1 MPPVLAPDA
10 LAAPAQAVTP
20 PQAVAPLPAVALVQP
35 PEPAS
40 DCRHAG
46 LAARHAGL
54 LAQALGDHHDQP
66 DADRAAQVLRCIDE
80 APTAA
85 SRTSGG
91 SSGSGSGSGELF
103 DLPALQAR
111 LSPADALVV
120 YGRQGEELLACVVHA
135 AGVQVFRRLAR
146 WHDVQAAWRLA
157 RFQLD
162 ALCHGG
168 GPPRAQWPKLLKRA
182 QSQLQALHGLVWAP
196 LADTLSNARRVLL
209 VPGAGLAGLPFAALQ
224 DGLSCLA
231 QRHLLAEVPSLD
243 LALRGLSSAEPS
255 SAASA
260 GPLDR
265 GVVVLGLGEDGV
277 RGGANL
283 AGRAQAL
290 LASGAWRVLVRRWPV
305 DDAVTAAFMD
315 RFQQKRQGGRGP
327 AEALSEAQ
335 AGLMVNHP
343 HPAFWAGFVLYG
355 GW

>member
-1 MPPVLAPDA
+1 MPPVLAPDV

-35 PEPAS
+35 PAT
-40 DCRHAG
+40 
-46 LAARHAGL
+46 AADRRHAGL
-54 LAQALGDHHDQP
+54 LAQALRDHHDQP
-66 DADRAAQVLRCIDE
+66 AADRAAQVLRCIDE

-85 SRTSGG
+85 ASTRGT
-91 SSGSGSGSGELF
+91 GELF

-120 YGRQGEELLACVVHA
+120 YGRQGEELLACVVRA

-146 WHDVQAAWRLA
+146 WHDVQAVWRQV
-157 RFQLD
+157 RFQLG
-162 ALCHGG
+162 ALCHGA
-168 GPPRAQWPKLLKRA
+168 GPPRAQWPHLLKRA
-182 QSQLQALHGLVWAP
+182 QLQLQALHGLVWAP
-196 LADTLSNARRVLL
+196 LADTLTDARRVLL
-209 VPGAGLAGLPFAALQ
+209 LPGGGLAGLPFAALQ

-243 LALRGLSSAEPS
+243 LALRGLSSPAEPS
-255 SAASA
+255 CTAVA
-260 GPLDR
+260 GLPDR
-265 GVVVLGLGEDGV
+265 GVVVLGLGLGEPGV
-277 RGGANL
+277 HVDANP
-283 AGRAQAL
+283 ASRAQAL

-305 DDAVTAAFMD
+305 DDQLTAAFID
-315 RFQQKRQGGRGP
+315 RFQQERQWGRGP